1 MTIIKLVEEKEAVR
15 KDLLRKLYKKRMF
28 NNKHTSFDNLP
39 KGFPGHL
46 GREVKK
52 AAEELIREGILL
64 TKPTSYGLEVS
75 LNSQKLKEI
84 EEIIGGG

>member
-1 MTIIKLVEEKEAVR
+1 MEEKEAIR

-28 NNKHTSFDNLP
+28 HHKHTSFDNLP

-46 GREVKK
+46 GREIKK
-52 AAEELIREGILL
+52 VAEELIREGILL

-84 EEIIGGG
+84 EEIISEERK

>member
-1 MTIIKLVEEKEAVR
+1 MEEKEAIR

-28 NNKHTSFDNLP
+28 QHKHTSFDNLS
-39 KGFPGHL
+39 KGFPSHL

-52 AAEELIREGILL
+52 VAEELIREGILL

-84 EEIIGGG
+84 EEIIMRG